1 MVIHVG
7 IVGTDSPMLGQIGT
21 TLTLYAVTDP
31 STGKVLHE
39 YPTATDAAVEQAI
52 AAADRAHR
60 EW

>member
-1 MVIHVG
+1 
-7 IVGTDSPMLGQIGT
+7 MLGQIGT